1 MLSITERQNF
11 KTLDIDLKNG
21 AEIARLINNEDKR
34 VALAVAKII
43 PQIGDAI
50 DKIADSLAKG
60 GRMAYFGCGT
70 SGRLGILDASELQPT
85 FGLSPKIVQAYIAG
99 GEQAIRHAVENAEDS
114 ELLAEDDF
122 NSFCPQKGDVVVGI
136 SASGNPKYLIKIMSL
151 ARQKGCLTIA
161 ITSNSKAQINA
172 FADIV
177 LCVSLGAE
185 AIVGSSRM
193 KSGTAQKMILNM
205 LSTGVMVKMGKTYQ
219 NYMIDL
225 EMTNEKLR
233 LRAIRFIQEICG
245 VDEKTALDA
254 LTISKNVKVA
264 CVMLKKNCS
273 ALQAQQFLTEQN
285 GVLRKVIG

>member
-1 MLSITERQNF
+1 MLLVTERQNF

-21 AEIARLINNEDKR
+21 TEIARLINNEDKK
-34 VALAVAKII
+34 VASAVAKII
-43 PQIGDAI
+43 PQIGEAI
-50 DKIADSLAKG
+50 DKVADSLKKG

-114 ELLAEDDF
+114 EQLAEKDF
-122 NSFCPQKGDVVVGI
+122 NSFSPQIGDVVVGI
-136 SASGNPKYLIKIMSL
+136 SASGNPKYLIKIMKL
-151 ARQKGCLTIA
+151 AQKKGCLTIA
-161 ITSNSKAQINA
+161 ITSNSKARIHE
-172 FADIV
+172 FSDIV
-177 LCVSLGAE
+177 LNVSLGAE

-193 KSGTAQKMILNM
+193 KSGTAQKMILNT

-233 LRAIRFIQEICG
+233 LRAIRFIQEICK
-245 VDEKTALDA
+245 VDEKTASKVLA
-254 LTISKNVKVA
+254 ECKNVKVA

-285 GVLRKVIG
+285 GILRKVIG